1 MTWEKSSW
9 PRPQLWNPWPQQQSY
24 PQLQQA
30 QSSPFKKQIISWR
43 TGSYLLVKMRK
54 SLQSLYEIKF
64 QIPWTG
70 TLTNEHF
77 TDPHQKSKGQQ
88 HTETK
93 PMFARQSRA
102 LGSRLQN
109 DVWELT
115 LHLLCALLRDL
126 RDRGGRSGPSQPSL
140 HVKDTWF
147 SVKWIFIVAL

>member
-1 MTWEKSSW
+1 
-9 PRPQLWNPWPQQQSY
+9 
-24 PQLQQA
+24 
-30 QSSPFKKQIISWR
+30 
-43 TGSYLLVKMRK
+43 MRK

-109 DVWELT
+109 DVRELT
-115 LHLLCALLRDL
+115 QHSLCALLRDL

-140 HVKDTWF
+140 HVKDT
-147 SVKWIFIVAL
+147 